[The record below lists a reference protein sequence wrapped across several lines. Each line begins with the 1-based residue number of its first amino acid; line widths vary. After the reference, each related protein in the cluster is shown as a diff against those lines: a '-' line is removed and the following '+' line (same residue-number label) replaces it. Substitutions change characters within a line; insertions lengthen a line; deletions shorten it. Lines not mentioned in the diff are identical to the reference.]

1 MNTLAL
7 AHAPH
12 AHAES
17 SVARMMLWVIVALV
31 PATLLGLWLY
41 RWPAVNLW
49 LCTVLACVASE
60 YACLRIA
67 GKAPAAFLADG
78 SAVLTGWLLA
88 LSLPAW
94 APWWAGTLG
103 GAFAIV
109 IGKQVFGGI
118 GQNLFNP
125 AMLARVALLIS
136 FPIQMTTWAAPA
148 PLFSSSA
155 IAFGDGLA
163 ITFGGALPADA
174 VSSASLLGH
183 LKTELT
189 RGTSIQQAI
198 VGHYDAGLAAVGVRV
213 GSLGESSAVL
223 LAAGGLALLW
233 RRIITWHIPL
243 AMILGVAGPAAVL
256 HAMDPARFADA
267 TLHVLSGG
275 VILGAFFIATDPVTS
290 PSGNLG
296 KLVFGAGCGLLT
308 YIIRAFGGY
317 PEGVAFA
324 VLLMNATTP
333 VIDRYLRP
341 RIYGRTRAGKSLA
354 PAPTSTKLR

>member
-1 MNTLAL
+1 MDTLAL
-7 AHAPH
+7 THAPH
-12 AHAES
+12 AHADNN
-17 SVARMMLWVIVALV
+17 VARMMLWVIVALV
-31 PATLLGLWLY
+31 PATLFGFWLY

-49 LCTVLACVASE
+49 VCTVFACVASE

-67 GKAPAAFLADG
+67 GKPPATFLTDG
-78 SAVLTGWLLA
+78 SAILTGWLLA

-94 APWWAGTLG
+94 APWWIGALG

-136 FPIQMTTWAAPA
+136 FPVEMTTWAAPA
-148 PLFSSSA
+148 PVFAPAAFS
-155 IAFGDGLA
+155 FDGGLA
-163 ITFGGALPADA
+163 VTFGGTLPPDA

-183 LKTELT
+183 LKTELA
-189 RGTSIQQAI
+189 RGASAPQAV
-198 VGHYDAGLAAVGVRV
+198 VGHYDAALAAVGMRA
-213 GSLGESSAVL
+213 GSLGESSVLL
-223 LAAGGLALLW
+223 LAAGGAVLLW

-243 AMILGVAGPAAVL
+243 AMIVGVAAPAAAL
-256 HAMDPARFADA
+256 HAVDPGRFADA

-290 PSGNLG
+290 PSANLG

-308 YIIRAFGGY
+308 YIIRTFGGY

-324 VLLMNATTP
+324 VLLMNATAP
-333 VIDRYLRP
+333 VIDRHLRP
-341 RIYGRTRAGKSLA
+341 RIYGRTRGGKSLA
-354 PAPTSTKLR
+354 SASTSTRLR